1 LHFVEMLSS
10 RFRSRLVKT
19 ARRIVFRVTVAL
31 VVCGAVVVAL
41 LLINADAGFV
51 GATVTYYPIGWLAP
65 LLAGAVLGAATWILL
80 DEPRSRRNDDTRQ
93 DAGACPQCS
102 REILGQWR
110 MCPYCGAL
118 LGEQS
123 RTRPETP
130 KVTGS

>member
-1 LHFVEMLSS
+1 MHFVEMLSG

-31 VVCGAVVVAL
+31 VVCGAIVVAL

-65 LLAGAVLGAATWILL
+65 LLAGVVLGAATWILL
-80 DEPRSRRNDDTRQ
+80 DQPRSRRNDDTRQ
-93 DAGACPQCS
+93 DAGACPECS

-118 LGEQS
+118 LAEEGRS
-123 RTRPETP
+123 
-130 KVTGS
+130 GSEAARVARS